1 MKLFYIVGIA
11 GIILIISTFLVIQA
25 FLSIPKAI
33 ESCYGAD
40 LTKAAADIYDIQNKK
55 INKETMCATWKK
67 RIEDRVS
74 CIDKVLATNLL
85 AKLIG
90 TKRDTAE
97 QLKQMRQSMCKDFPK
112 TLVK

>member
-11 GIILIISTFLVIQA
+11 GIFLIISTFLVIQA
-25 FLSIPKAI
+25 FLSVPKAI

-40 LTKAAADIYDIQNKK
+40 LTKTTTDVNDMQNKK
-55 INKETMCATWKK
+55 INKEAVCATWKK
-67 RIEDRVS
+67 RIENRVS
-74 CIDKVLATNLL
+74 CIDKVLATNPL

-90 TKRDTAE
+90 TQRDTAD
-97 QLKQMRQSMCKDFPK
+97 QLKQMQQNICKDFPK